1 MGERRVLV
9 AVTYGFSVRYLVPT
23 GVLEQLSKV
32 CRPVVALGWDDP
44 ELTAE
49 LTASGLEVLRLPDA
63 ELDHRYRMFRRR
75 MSIVH
80 HRRLR
85 SPSAGI
91 ERRQRRVSVRSGR
104 DRLVGD
110 LRRLKDRAELAL
122 PGRAA
127 ALESAEP
134 AMLDVGTNVAEFQAF
149 VTDCGVDAVV
159 SITPYHD
166 QDGLLLEAAHRAG
179 VPSLTSVI
187 SFDNPTTRERILRR
201 SERMLVWNRFNRE
214 ELLRSYPDLSASR
227 IGIIGAPQFDLHH
240 RPDLVVAEDEWRASL
255 GLPADRPIVLYG
267 GGPAGLVPN
276 ETRLVSLLDDAIDRG
291 AIGGRPFLVVRRHP
305 AEAPAAWHALGSTL
319 RHGIV
324 VDPWAVGSNA
334 HRGWPSTADLVVQMS
349 TLAHS
354 RVHVNVCSSMTLD
367 GAVFDRPQIGPR
379 FVPGNDRAQ
388 QRQVRDLYEREH
400 WWPIT
405 ASGGLRT
412 ADDDASLIAAID
424 DALRDPEAGRRG
436 RARMVEELLTFT
448 DGRSAA
454 RLVEEIDAFVVPSV
468 PA

>member
-1 MGERRVLV
+1 MGKRRVLV
-9 AVTYGFSVRYLVPT
+9 AVTYGFTVRYLLPT
-23 GVLEQLSKV
+23 GVLDQLADV
-32 CRPVVALGWDDP
+32 CQPVVALGWDD
-44 ELTAE
+44 AE
-49 LTASGLEVLRLPDA
+49 LIAEFAAAGIEVVRLPDA
-63 ELDHRYRMFRRR
+63 ELDHTYRMFRRK

-80 HRRLR
+80 HGRLR
-85 SPSAGI
+85 SPSAPI
-91 ERRQRRVSVRSGR
+91 ERRQRRASVPSELERR
-104 DRLVGD
+104 VGD

-122 PGRAA
+122 PGRVA
-127 ALESAEP
+127 ALERAEQ
-134 AMLDVGTNVAEFQAF
+134 AELDAGTNVEEFRRF
-149 VTDCGVDAVV
+149 VADVGVDAVV

-166 QDGLLLEAAHRAG
+166 QDGLLLEAAHRVG

-214 ELLRSYPDLSASR
+214 ELLRSYPDLTASR
-227 IGIIGAPQFDLHH
+227 VGIIGAPQFDLHH
-240 RPDLVVAEDEWRASL
+240 RPELVLGEQEWRASL

-291 AIGGRPFLVVRRHP
+291 AVGGRPFLVVRRHP
-305 AEAPAAWHALGSTL
+305 AEAPAAWHALGATL
-319 RHGIV
+319 RHGVV
-324 VDPWAVGSNA
+324 VDPWAQGSNA
-334 HRGWPSTADLVVQMS
+334 HRGWPTTEDLVAQMS

-379 FVPGNDRAQ
+379 FVPGNDRSQ

-400 WWPIT
+400 WFPIT

-412 ADDDASLIAAID
+412 ADDEAELVAALHA
-424 DALRDPEAGRRG
+424 ALGDPDAGRSG

-448 DGRSAA
+448 DGRCAS
-454 RLVEEIDAFVVPSV
+454 RLVDEIDAFVAPTVH
-468 PA
+468 A